1 MIGAFTIKHYAN
13 DEYTG
18 WYFFKFKCRHIDE
31 LATWFAI

>member
-1 MIGAFTIKHYAN
+1 MIDEFTMKKYAN
-13 DEYTG
+13 HIYTG